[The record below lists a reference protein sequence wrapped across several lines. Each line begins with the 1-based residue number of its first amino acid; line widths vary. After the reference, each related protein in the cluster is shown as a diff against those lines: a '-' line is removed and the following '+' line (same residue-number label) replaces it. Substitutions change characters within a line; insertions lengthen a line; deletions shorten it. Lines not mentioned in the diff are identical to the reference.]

1 MIKFH
6 IFFIFIMYNKVNQ
19 IGKGVFNMAKKQLI
33 DLVNRLKGSG
43 IKVSFSKPRPQ
54 SMLLLQQQ
62 AKLSSTPN

>member
-1 MIKFH
+1 
-6 IFFIFIMYNKVNQ
+6 
-19 IGKGVFNMAKKQLI
+19 MAKKQLI